1 MKEDLTLNIG
11 TKYNGEGM
19 KKANAAIASTASK
32 AKSASKAL
40 GGIQSALGGVGGKAG
55 EAMGKVGSLVQ
66 SFTQLG
72 VAGGII
78 AAGSLAIEGLFKW
91 LNRTNDALSE
101 LAKGFSDKLK
111 GALSKVNA
119 EIQKTNKAFQDL
131 MSGQR
136 TKQER
141 QNINDDFNIAK
152 MEEQKKQ
159 SLVGK
164 EGVEAAKIELEW
176 TKKIEDAKEAQS
188 KKHLKDVQDEIALT
202 EANLKKQ
209 EEAQRK
215 AVTKFKSLNTMALD
229 AFNNDKLDAVTK
241 NKWADDARIAKKEM
255 EQFSKP
261 IEDLKKKLEELRT
274 KELKAAKDAELAPER
289 KKTAI
294 MQAEG
299 KIQGEEKKIADK
311 AAAEKAKADKLL
323 ADKAKKEASD
333 KTNDEI
339 KALREK
345 QKDIIKDAND
355 EQEKLSVAEKQLAD
369 QLKQAKDKAAAI
381 QADWGDNFG
390 AGNFGQW
397 KRKQNEANKEAQKQA
412 KQADNNKKNAEG
424 QQAQLAGRIFDKK
437 GNVRKGAN
445 LFDVG
450 RFAEMTD
457 YLGGELSQEQEKG
470 LRKQQEKL
478 AKGLFDKDGNLKKG
492 KENSRE
498 YGAYKEIKGL
508 LDKKDA
514 QYEADLKQAELIAI
528 QTEQREVADKSRRE
542 LETIAGLIEKILD
555 KGGI

>member
-1 MKEDLTLNIG
+1 MKEDLNINIG
-11 TKYNGEGM
+11 TKYNGDGM
-19 KKANAAIASTASK
+19 KKANAAITSTANR

-55 EAMGKVGSLVQ
+55 EAMGKVGNLVQ
-66 SFTQLG
+66 SFMQMG

-78 AAGSLAIEGLFKW
+78 AAGTLAIEGMFKW
-91 LNRTNDALSE
+91 LNKTNDALSE

-119 EIQKTNKAFQDL
+119 EIAKTNKAFQDIL
-131 MSGQR
+131 SGR
-136 TKQER
+136 KTKQER
-141 QNINDDFNIAK
+141 ENINDDFNIAR

-159 SLVGK
+159 ALVGK
-164 EGVEAAKIELEW
+164 DGVEAAKIELEW

-215 AVTKFKSLNTMALD
+215 AAAKFKSLNTMALE
-229 AFNNDKLDAVTK
+229 AFNNDNLDAVTK
-241 NKWADDARIAKKEM
+241 NKWADDARIAKQEM
-255 EQFSKP
+255 NAFDKP
-261 IEDLKKKLEELRT
+261 IADLKKKLEELATT
-274 KELKAAKDAELAPER
+274 KLKAEKDAELAPER

-299 KIQGEEKKIADK
+299 KVQGEEKKIADK

-333 KTNDEI
+333 KTNDEV

-345 QKDIIKDAND
+345 QKDIIREAN
-355 EQEKLSVAEKQLAD
+355 EQQRNLAVVEGQLAD
-369 QLKQAKDKAAAI
+369 KLKDAKSKVAAI
-381 QADWGDNFG
+381 EADWADNLG
-390 AGNFGQW
+390 AGNFGEW
-397 KRKQNEANKEAQKQA
+397 KREQNEAKKQERQ
-412 KQADNNKKNAEG
+412 QANNKKNAEG
-424 QQAQLAGRIFDKK
+424 QQAQLAGKIFDKK
-437 GNVRKGAN
+437 GNVRRGAN
-445 LFDVG
+445 LFDIG
-450 RFAEMTD
+450 RFSDITD
-457 YLGGELSQEQEKG
+457 YLGGEISPEQERG

-478 AKGLFDKDGNLKKG
+478 AKGLFDKDGNLKRG

-498 YGAYKEIKGL
+498 YGAYKQIKGL

-528 QTEQREVADKSRRE
+528 QTQQREVADKSRRE

>member
-1 MKEDLTLNIG
+1 MKEDLNINIG
-11 TKYNGEGM
+11 TKYNGDGM
-19 KKANAAIASTASK
+19 KKANAAITSTANR

-55 EAMGKVGSLVQ
+55 EAMGKVGGLVQ
-66 SFTQLG
+66 SFMQMG

-78 AAGSLAIEGLFKW
+78 AAGTLAIEGMFKW
-91 LNRTNDALSE
+91 LNKTNDALKE
-101 LAKGFSDKLK
+101 LAKGFSDRLK

-119 EIQKTNKAFQDL
+119 EIAKTNKAFQDML
-131 MSGQR
+131 GGQK

-141 QNINDDFNIAK
+141 ENINDDFNIAK

-159 SLVGK
+159 ALVGK
-164 EGVEAAKIELEW
+164 DGVEAAKIELEW

-215 AVTKFKSLNTMALD
+215 AAAKFKSLNTMALE
-229 AFNNDKLDAVTK
+229 AFNNDNLDAVTK
-241 NKWADDARIAKKEM
+241 NKWADDARIAKQEM
-255 EQFSKP
+255 NAFDKP
-261 IEDLKKKLEELRT
+261 IADLKKKLEELATT
-274 KELKAAKDAELAPER
+274 KLKAEKDAELAPER

-299 KIQGEEKKIADK
+299 KVQGEEKKITDK

-333 KTNDEI
+333 KTNDEV

-345 QKDIIKDAND
+345 QKDIIREAN
-355 EQEKLSVAEKQLAD
+355 EQQRNLAVVEGQLAD
-369 QLKQAKDKAAAI
+369 KLKDAKSKVAAI
-381 QADWGDNFG
+381 EADWADNLG
-390 AGNFGQW
+390 AGNFGKW
-397 KRKQNEANKEAQKQA
+397 KREQNEAKKQERQ
-412 KQADNNKKNAEG
+412 QANNKKNAEG
-424 QQAQLAGRIFDKK
+424 QQAQLAGKIFDKK
-437 GNVRKGAN
+437 GNVRRGAN
-445 LFDVG
+445 LFDIG
-450 RFAEMTD
+450 RFSDITD
-457 YLGGELSQEQEKG
+457 YLGGEISPEQERG

-478 AKGLFDKDGNLKKG
+478 AKGLFDKDGNLKRG

-498 YGAYKEIKGL
+498 YGAYKQIKGL

-528 QTEQREVADKSRRE
+528 QTQQRE
-542 LETIAGLIEKILD
+542 LEFQSKQRLDDIAGLIEKILE